1 MRMTESRLR
10 RLIRSV
16 ISENLTL
23 DKLANV
29 DFDAYDED
37 MYEDGIHELASS
49 ICSLVESIEDKE
61 IYVNEYLKN
70 LNLNVGDLE
79 QLVASE
85 SEVRFASSMMGIY
98 SINKKVF
105 DALGFTKNDIA
116 KILSRNADH
125 NEYTSSYDD
134 NLPGASLSMGAD
146 GEEITIST
154 NY

>member
-1 MRMTESRLR
+1 MRITESRLR
-10 RLIRSV
+10 RFIRSV
-16 ISENLTL
+16 ILENLTL

-29 DFDAYDED
+29 NFDTFDKD

-49 ICSLVESIEDKE
+49 ICSLVESIEDEE
-61 IYVNEYLKN
+61 IYVNEYLEN
-70 LNLNVGDLE
+70 LNLNIGNLE
-79 QLVASE
+79 QLIASE
-85 SEVRFASSMMGIY
+85 SKVSFASSMMGIY
-98 SINKKVF
+98 TINKKVF
-105 DALGFTKNDIA
+105 DALGFTKSDID

-134 NLPGASLSMGAD
+134 NKSGASLSMGAD